1 MLGTSLHKEI
11 IIMNG
16 LLHQLV
22 GVVFLVLG
30 FLYTGAI
37 LGLIL
42 SAL

>member
-1 MLGTSLHKEI
+1 
-11 IIMNG
+11 MNG
-16 LLHQLV
+16 LLHQLF

-42 SAL
+42 SAF